1 MSAPPPMTDA
11 DWEWPE
17 ENEQRSTYYV
27 PSRIQTSEQPAPAP
41 QPKLLRKAAGAGAGA
56 PAGASRVVSVTD
68 YAFADEGAHVKVYVP
83 VPGVI
88 ADTVAVDFRDD
99 QIELRACSP
108 SAT

>member
-1 MSAPPPMTDA
+1 MAALPPMTDA

-17 ENEQRSTYYV
+17 ESARRGGDSV
-27 PSRIQTSEQPAPAP
+27 ARRIDTSEQPAPTP
-41 QPKLLRKAAGAGAGA
+41 RPRLLRKAAGAGTSAGA
-56 PAGASRVVSVTD
+56 PRVVSITD

-88 ADTVAVDFRDD
+88 ADTVAVDFRED
-99 QIELRACSP
+99 QIELRARSP